1 MYGDLTLAIPKGELK
16 RGDTWEMAGSKFSVV
31 SVSLSGEET
40 DYVIAADV
48 DNATEKLNIYFN
60 QRRGIWGM
68 KFGGG
73 EMYRVE
79 GSCGLGCLRNNPR
92 INGPSSE

>member
-1 MYGDLTLAIPKGELK
+1 MYGEITLAVPKGELR
-16 RGDTWEMAGSKFSVV
+16 RGDTWQIAGSKFSVA
-31 SVSLSGEET
+31 SVSPSGEGM

-48 DNATEKLNIYFN
+48 DNATEKLNIFFS
-60 QRRGIWGM
+60 QRSGIWGL

-79 GSCGLGCLRNNPR
+79 GSCGLGCEN
-92 INGPSSE
+92 EK